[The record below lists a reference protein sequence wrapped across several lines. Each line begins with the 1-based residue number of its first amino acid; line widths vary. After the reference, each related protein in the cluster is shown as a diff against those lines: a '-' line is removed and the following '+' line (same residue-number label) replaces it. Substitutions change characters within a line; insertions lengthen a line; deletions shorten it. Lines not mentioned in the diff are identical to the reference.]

1 MHMRADR
8 GTGPGDLASWSDLEV
23 AAEIFRLLADPTRVG
38 LVHALSHE
46 DELSV
51 SALAQLVG
59 KRQPAV
65 SQHLARLRM
74 ARLMTTRRQGTTVL
88 YRLAN
93 EHVGQLVTDA
103 LHQAEHLGSGV
114 PAHHL

>member
-1 MHMRADR
+1 MRAGSGIDAEDPVPW
-8 GTGPGDLASWSDLEV
+8 TDLEV

-51 SALAQLVG
+51 SSLAERVG
-59 KRQPAV
+59 KRHPAV

-74 ARLMTTRRQGTTVL
+74 ARLVTTRRQGTTVL

-103 LHQAEHLGSGV
+103 LHQAEHLGGDLPS
-114 PAHHL
+114 HHL